1 MQFAYTADR
10 AGAYVAP
17 AFTVLAQSA
26 VAEGG
31 DLFLVLLAYLRRL
44 YPEVY
49 SPVVAMGRAPE
60 CRNFQI
66 GEGEGLSGGTSIHS
80 IIQLGAYAGRL
91 NNFNLEGMNNH
102 IPNLNTF
109 YLDTLL
115 VGPTPEPLEYIP
127 SSGCLG

>member
-31 DLFLVLLAYLRRL
+31 DLFPVLLAYLRRL

-49 SPVVAMGRAPE
+49 GPVVSMGKAPE
-60 CRNFQI
+60 
-66 GEGEGLSGGTSIHS
+66 
-80 IIQLGAYAGRL
+80 
-91 NNFNLEGMNNH
+91 
-102 IPNLNTF
+102 
-109 YLDTLL
+109 
-115 VGPTPEPLEYIP
+115 
-127 SSGCLG
+127 